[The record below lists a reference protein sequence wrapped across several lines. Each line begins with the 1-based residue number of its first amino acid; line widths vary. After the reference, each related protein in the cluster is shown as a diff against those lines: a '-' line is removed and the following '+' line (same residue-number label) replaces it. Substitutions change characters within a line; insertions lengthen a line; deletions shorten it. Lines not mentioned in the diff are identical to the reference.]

1 MLDKD
6 KLQRILTRR
15 KTPTSCI
22 DLVME
27 QLSNSEYSL
36 VLRNLALNFD
46 PGAPQKNWDFRCGSI
61 MLSCTT
67 SAVAASRK
75 EGAVLCC

>member
-6 KLQRILTRR
+6 KLQRILIRR

-22 DLVME
+22 DSVME

-46 PGAPQKNWDFRCGSI
+46 PGAPQKLGFQVYSI